1 MQLSSRYTLRM
12 SVPRIPPG
20 GPSPDGFLA
29 WRAFLRAHA
38 AAVGRIEREMAASEP
53 ELPLTWYDVLVAL
66 VSAPERRLRL
76 RELANE
82 VLLSRSGLTR
92 LVDRLEA
99 AGLLRREPDPADRR
113 GAFAVL
119 TDAGYEALR
128 RTWPLY
134 ARGIQ
139 EQFAR
144 HLEGGEAAIL
154 ARALQRVADASADI
168 TGERPGG

>member
-1 MQLSSRYTLRM
+1 M
-12 SVPRIPPG
+12 SIPRIPPD

-66 VSAPERRLRL
+66 VGATERRLRL

-92 LVDRLEA
+92 LVDRLET
-99 AGLLRREPDPADRR
+99 AGLLRREPDPTDRR

-144 HLEGGEAAIL
+144 HLEGDEAAIL
-154 ARALQRVADASADI
+154 ARALQRVADAR
-168 TGERPGG
+168 ERPSPSNGPEARET